1 MTSWGRWRREADGFV
16 VPAEPELCSALG
28 TLFGGWGMGVLAEV
42 AHRVS
47 GRPVRDLAVSFVRP
61 VPRGTD
67 LLVRAETVAAGRSL
81 AHVRLEAGVP
91 DGPAMVATAVTGP
104 DPRGVGSSRPV
115 PDTPPPHECPER
127 EYAHGPG
134 TGTSVLLDVRVVAE
148 RLDRGVGGAVT
159 LWARLR
165 REVPDEVRL
174 AVVSDHLPYL
184 LRRCVPGLSA
194 ISTVS
199 ASLRVVD
206 RPREE
211 WVLLVI
217 DVDAVA
223 DRFAVGRT
231 TLWSAGRLVATAE
244 QTSRLHRGR

>member
-1 MTSWGRWRREADGFV
+1 MTEWGQWRHGDGGFV

-47 GRPVRDLAVSFVRP
+47 DRPVRDLAVSFVRP
-61 VPRGTD
+61 VPLGAE
-67 LLVRAETVAAGRSL
+67 LLVRAETVQAGQSF
-81 AHVRLEAGVP
+81 AHVRLEACVP

-104 DPRGVGSSRPV
+104 VPSRVDSSRPV
-115 PDTPPPHECPER
+115 PMTPPPGECPER
-127 EYAHGPG
+127 NYAHGRG
-134 TGTSVLLDVRVVAE
+134 TGTSVLLDVRVAAE
-148 RLDRGVGGAVT
+148 RIDTGVGGSVT

-184 LRRCVPGLSA
+184 LRRCVPGLTA

-206 RPREE
+206 LPRDE

-217 DVDAVA
+217 HVDAVA

-231 TLWSAGRLVATAE
+231 TLWSAGRLVGTAE
-244 QTSRLHRGR
+244 QTSRLHRRR